1 MDTLLP
7 DLFDLMSQRCGH
19 ELTHSQQYR
28 DCTALRER
36 HFSRVREAMG
46 EEFCEKLSD
55 IVAEC
60 AQLHTEAAFA
70 WGLRLGLS
78 LPSL

>member
-1 MDTLLP
+1 
-7 DLFDLMSQRCGH
+7 
-19 ELTHSQQYR
+19 
-28 DCTALRER
+28 
-36 HFSRVREAMG
+36 MG

-60 AQLHTEAAFA
+60 AQLDTEAAFA